1 MKKTMVIIF
10 AITITMFSCGTNSVQ
25 NTDNDTTQVDT
36 TQVDTNAV
44 MEMLMDTN
52 DVNSLSE
59 TEVTE

>member
-1 MKKTMVIIF
+1 MNMKKTMVIIF

-36 TQVDTNAV
+36 NAV

>member
-36 TQVDTNAV
+36 NAV